1 MFGFSIYLN
10 QPLTDSKR
18 VYIEEMAARGF
29 QGIFTSLQIP
39 EENSNEYKAYLT
51 SLGAAARENHLEL
64 MVDISLESLSKAGFS
79 LTNLEQVKAAG
90 VTGLRIDGGINN
102 QKIAELSQIMRVGLN
117 ASTITEEDILELQR
131 SQADFQ
137 KIEAWHN
144 YYPRPETG
152 ISAEFF
158 AKKNAWLK
166 ELGLKTVAF
175 VPGDVNLR
183 QPLFEGLPTLEE
195 HRKVTPLA
203 GALDLFQLQT
213 DSVYIGDEGLS
224 QKAQEQFLMYQE
236 EQKILLFVEE
246 VQAGYEQWVL
256 RSHVNRKDVAR
267 DVFRSEQARLWGI
280 KHVEEENCVKR
291 VRGSITMDNQSY
303 GRYLGELQIVKN
315 DLAADSRVNV
325 IGKVCR
331 EDLPLLQHLGSA
343 QEIEIRK
350 NKERIEE

>member
-18 VYIEEMAARGF
+18 VYIEQMAAQGF

-39 EENSNEYKAYLT
+39 EENSNEYKTYLT
-51 SLGAAARENHLEL
+51 SLGSVAQANHLDL

-79 LTNLEQVKAAG
+79 LTNLEQVKAVG
-90 VTGLRIDGGINN
+90 VTGLRIDGGIDN
-102 QKIAELSQIMRVGLN
+102 QKIAELSQTIRVGLN
-117 ASTITEEDILELQR
+117 ASTITEEDVRELQNY
-131 SQADFQ
+131 QANFN

-158 AKKNAWLK
+158 SQKNAWLK
-166 ELGLKTVAF
+166 QLGLKTVAF
-175 VPGDVNLR
+175 VPGDENLR
-183 QPLFEGLPTLEE
+183 QPLFEGLPTLED

-203 GALDLFQLQT
+203 GALDLFQMQT

-224 QKAQEQFLMYQE
+224 QRAREQFLMYQE
-236 EQKILLFVEE
+236 EQKILLFAEE
-246 VQAGYEQWVL
+246 VQSGYEQWVI

-280 KHVEEENCVKR
+280 KHIKAENCVKR
-291 VRGSITMDNQSY
+291 VRGSITMDNQNY
-303 GRYLGELQIVKN
+303 GRYLGELQIAKR
-315 DLAADSRVNV
+315 DLAADKKVNV
-325 IGKVCR
+325 IGKICHD
-331 EDLPLLQHLGSA
+331 DLPLLQHLNSA

-350 NKERIEE
+350 NKKRIEE